1 MEPRATT
8 VEVRRRLQS
17 PPEQLF
23 ATLLDPDRLARVRG
37 VANVTVLEEGPAGPL
52 GAGTVRRVG
61 LGGGQFLVEQLVAL
75 SDPFRFDYRLR
86 DASFPVD
93 HRFGRIEFHPD
104 GEGATARWTSVF
116 TVPGRFGRLLQPA
129 GALGSRVG
137 FTLALAGLD
146 RAAREHRTAA
156 KSGAG
161 R

>member
-1 MEPRATT
+1 MTPRATT
-8 VEVRRRLQS
+8 VEVRRRLRAR
-17 PPEQLF
+17 PEQLY

-37 VANVTVLEEGPAGPL
+37 VADVTVLEEGPTGAL

-61 LGGGQFLVEQLVAL
+61 LGGGQFLVEELVAL

-104 GEGATARWTSVF
+104 GDGTAAVWTSVF
-116 TVPGRFGRLLQPA
+116 TVPGRFGRLLQPL
-129 GALGSRVG
+129 GALGSRIG

-146 RAAREHRTAA
+146 RAVREHRTPAG
-156 KSGAG
+156 SG